1 MFQVATTYLAPND
14 IIVPEIFKQIYAP
27 AKNSAGDDVN
37 TILLVNSLKA
47 GIININFLHDANPLE
62 EIAHVN
68 LFQLLEDSEVNP
80 LIFGKLT
87 FVIHS
92 CSPIGDPHIRVVLLN
107 YKSIGFSG
115 ESPQCISHLCV
126 PSDNLRDFFLS
137 LKISL

>member
-27 AKNSAGDDVN
+27 AKNSARDVN
-37 TILLVNSLKA
+37 TILLVNALKA

-68 LFQLLEDSEVNP
+68 LSQLLEDSEVNP

-92 CSPIGDPHIRVVLLN
+92 WSPIGDPQIGVVLLN

>member
-14 IIVPEIFKQIYAP
+14 IVVPEIFKQIYTP
-27 AKNSAGDDVN
+27 AKNSTGDVK
-37 TILLVNSLKA
+37 TILLVNALKA

-62 EIAHVN
+62 EIAHVT

-92 CSPIGDPHIRVVLLN
+92 
-107 YKSIGFSG
+107 
-115 ESPQCISHLCV
+115 
-126 PSDNLRDFFLS
+126 
-137 LKISL
+137 